1 MQQRQG
7 GMQAQSQPK
16 KSSNEPADLKTFKLQ
31 SYVHANTL
39 KSNIDGNKLQLA
51 FKVDTK
57 VNCNVRVS
65 CCVTEEKNEMN
76 SPVMFYTPNRDDY
89 VQNVN
94 LMPGMK

>member
-1 MQQRQG
+1 M
-7 GMQAQSQPK
+7 
-16 KSSNEPADLKTFKLQ
+16 
-31 SYVHANTL
+31 
-39 KSNIDGNKLQLA
+39 
-51 FKVDTK
+51 DTK

-94 LMPGMK
+94 LMPGMKQEIVFGEINFKLKDLAKYELFKNDIKFTPLVISINYNEDG